1 MHVRNIH
8 ERLLL
13 ASPAEVGALID
24 SLAGPDDRLWP
35 GERWPALRLD
45 GRLAAGA
52 TGGHGPIRYTVE
64 SYVPGRL
71 IRFRFTRPSGFN
83 GTHSFIV
90 EPAPG
95 GAALLRHDL
104 EMRATG
110 TAWLSWPVVFR
121 PLHNAL
127 IEDALDRASAAVGG
141 HSSAPRWSPW
151 VHALRAV
158 LRHSRSLRFASRNGS
173 EPPARHEGPAGP
185 PGPDVVPLDGSGLP
199 GLDVAAL
206 TRLDVSAPPER
217 VHRDDADLADCAS
230 ADEEQLPAQSIVPL
244 LPEHWPAV
252 EAIYAEGIATRNAT
266 FETATPGWAAWDA
279 AHLPMCRY
287 VLLRDRTVAGWAA
300 LSPVSRRAV
309 YQGVAELSVYVAECQ
324 RGRGFGAQL
333 MNALI
338 TGSEQAGIWTL
349 QATVFP
355 ENETTLRLHE
365 RFGFREV
372 GRREKIARLD
382 GEWRDTLLLERRSR
396 IAGIPADEDPTLASR
411 AAPSPR

>member
-1 MHVRNIH
+1 
-8 ERLLL
+8 
-13 ASPAEVGALID
+13 
-24 SLAGPDDRLWP
+24 
-35 GERWPALRLD
+35 
-45 GRLAAGA
+45 
-52 TGGHGPIRYTVE
+52 
-64 SYVPGRL
+64 
-71 IRFRFTRPSGFN
+71 
-83 GTHSFIV
+83 V

-158 LRHSRSLRFASRNGS
+158 LRHSRSLRFASHNGS
-173 EPPARHEGPAGP
+173 EPPARHEGPPGP
-185 PGPDVVPLDGSGLP
+185 SGPDVAPLEGSNVAGLAVGALTPLHFSALP
-199 GLDVAAL
+199 GL
-206 TRLDVSAPPER
+206 
-217 VHRDDADLADCAS
+217 VHRDDAVLADCANT
-230 ADEEQLPAQSIVPL
+230 EEQPTMQSIVPL

-266 FETATPGWAAWDA
+266 FETATPGWDAWDA

-287 VLLRDRTVAGWAA
+287 ILLRDRTVAGWAA

-309 YQGVAELSVYVAECQ
+309 YQGVAELSVYVAERQ

-333 MNALI
+333 MSALI

-382 GEWRDTLLLERRSR
+382 GKWRDALLLERRSR
-396 IAGIPADEDPTLASR
+396 IVGIPADEDPTPASR
-411 AAPSPR
+411 AAPLPR

>member
-1 MHVRNIH
+1 V
-8 ERLLL
+8 
-13 ASPAEVGALID
+13 A
-24 SLAGPDDRLWP
+24 

-45 GRLAAGA
+45 GRLATGA

-71 IRFRFTRPSGFN
+71 VRFRFTRPSGFN

-110 TAWLSWPVVFR
+110 MAWLTWPVVFR

-151 VHALRAV
+151 VHALRAM

-173 EPPARHEGPAGP
+173 EPPAHHNTAQASPSD
-185 PGPDVVPLDGSGLP
+185 PDVVPLEGSNPAGLA
-199 GLDVAAL
+199 VEAL
-206 TRLDVSAPPER
+206 TRLDVSALSDR
-217 VHRDDADLADCAS
+217 VHRADAILSDCAN
-230 ADEEQLPAQSIVPL
+230 ADHEPPPMQSIVPL

-266 FETATPGWAAWDA
+266 FETATPGWDAWDA
-279 AHLPMCRY
+279 SHLSTCRY
-287 VLLRDRTVAGWAA
+287 VLLLDRTVAGWAA
-300 LSPVSRRAV
+300 LSPVSRRAA
-309 YQGVAELSVYVAECQ
+309 YQGVAELSVYVAERQ
-324 RGRGFGAQL
+324 RGRGFGGQL

-355 ENETTLRLHE
+355 DNATTLRLHE

-382 GEWRDTLLLERRSR
+382 GKWRDTLLLERRSR
-396 IAGIPADEDPTLASR
+396 IVGIPADENPT
-411 AAPSPR
+411 PV

>member
-35 GERWPALRLD
+35 GERWPALRLN

-52 TGGHGPIRYTVE
+52 TGGHGPIRYSVE

-71 IRFRFTRPSGFN
+71 VRFRFTRPSGFN

-158 LRHSRSLRFASRNGS
+158 LRHSSSPRFPSRNGP
-173 EPPARHEGPAGP
+173 EPPARHDGPAGP
-185 PGPDVVPLDGSGLP
+185 LGLEVVPLERSNLA

-206 TRLDVSAPPER
+206 TRLDVSALPDR
-217 VHRDDADLADCAS
+217 HGDDAVMSES
-230 ADEEQLPAQSIVPL
+230 ANMDQEQPPVQSIVPL

-266 FETATPGWAAWDA
+266 FETATPGWDVWDA
-279 AHLPMCRY
+279 SHLPMCRY
-287 VLLRDRTVAGWAA
+287 VLLLDRTVAGWAA

-309 YQGVAELSVYVAECQ
+309 YQGVAELSVYVAERQ

-355 ENETTLRLHE
+355 ENQTTLRLHE

-372 GRREKIARLD
+372 GRREKIARL
-382 GEWRDTLLLERRSR
+382 GVEWRDTLLLERRSR
-396 IAGIPADEDPTLASR
+396 IVGIHAEDPTPA
-411 AAPSPR
+411 